1 MTIGAEAGRGAQNK
15 GVTLKGELAELIGAL
30 KDEGVK
36 KGKDEAERIVAHA
49 KSEATKVLEQAHRE
63 ADKLIG
69 EAKGKAAAT
78 MKNLDQQMSLALR
91 DLLLKAKDELTELV
105 ALKPIRNSTDKALS
119 DPDFIKKLIFEI
131 ISKYVNSRTIQGARE
146 ELHIVIPEE
155 MKGDF
160 VKEWIAMMRKEL
172 DLSATL
178 HADRGLRGF
187 KLFTEQGGGELIVD
201 TNSMME
207 VMRPFV
213 SERFHRILDEGA
225 VDVG

>member
-1 MTIGAEAGRGAQNK
+1 M
-15 GVTLKGELAELIGAL
+15 TLKGELAELIGAL

-36 KGKDEAERIVAHA
+36 KGKDEAERIVGDAR
-49 KSEATKVLEQAHRE
+49 SEAASILEKAHRE
-63 ADKLIG
+63 ADEILG
-69 EAKGKAAAT
+69 NAKAKAAAT

-91 DLLLKAKDELTELV
+91 DMLLKAKDELTELV
-105 ALKPIRNSTDKALS
+105 ALKPIRNATDKALS
-119 DPDFIKKLIFEI
+119 DPDFIKKLIFMI
-131 ISKYVNSRTIQGARE
+131 ISKYVESRVMQGSRE

-160 VKEWIAMMRKEL
+160 VKEWIAMMHKEL
-172 DLSATL
+172 DLSAML
-178 HADRGLRGF
+178 HADKGLRGF
-187 KLFTEQGGGELIVD
+187 KLFTEKGGGELIVD

-225 VDVG
+225 VDMR